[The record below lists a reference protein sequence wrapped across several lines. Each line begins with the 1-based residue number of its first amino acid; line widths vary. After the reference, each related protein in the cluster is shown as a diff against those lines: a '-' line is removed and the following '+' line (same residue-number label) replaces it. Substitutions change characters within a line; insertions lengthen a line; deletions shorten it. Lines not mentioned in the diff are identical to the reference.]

1 MPAFADAYVSSCPR
15 SSRLSAA
22 FAYAGC
28 SGDVVSCGGD
38 GINGLCEACNSML
51 GPVGVVRGE
60 LGTGGTRDTL
70 CSGPVSVSD
79 AAVVTLCS
87 GGIEKNRRVWYDGR

>member
-1 MPAFADAYVSSCPR
+1 
-15 SSRLSAA
+15 
-22 FAYAGC
+22 
-28 SGDVVSCGGD
+28 
-38 GINGLCEACNSML
+38 ML